1 MNKAAND
8 DQERKKVKNT
18 MAEPRPMKRRAGQSV
33 EEMAEQLAESSAGNK
48 LNKASSYP
56 EISAAVK
63 AQVLASA
70 IDTTEQMMQDVAE
83 HGRVDLN
90 DLQAVRSTASRYLA
104 ACKQASVV
112 PGMSGLACALG
123 ISRQRLYRFIADDK
137 GESARYLDA
146 LRTGWSAI
154 LEQMTLSRAVSEAC
168 GIFLLKN
175 AGTDL
180 SDKTDVSMSVENNA
194 RAAWY
199 ERDDLSH
206 DEFMA
211 RMQAYLD
218 EGSIV
223 TSDAQADDGMEP
235 PDISAYES

>member
-1 MNKAAND
+1 
-8 DQERKKVKNT
+8 
-18 MAEPRPMKRRAGQSV
+18 MAEPRPMKRAANQSIS
-33 EEMAEQLAESSAGNK
+33 EMAAQLQETSAGNK
-48 LNKASSYP
+48 LNKSYP

-63 AQVLASA
+63 AQTLAAA

-90 DLQAVRSTASRYLA
+90 DLAAVRSTASRYLA

-154 LEQMTLSRAVSEAC
+154 LEQVTLSRTVSEAC

-180 SDKTDVSMSVENNA
+180 SDRTDMNMNWTANA
-194 RAAWY
+194 Y
-199 ERDDLSH
+199 KESEEMTDDQVK
-206 DEFMA
+206 EIMA
-211 RMQAYLD
+211 RYD
-218 EGSIV
+218 IDG
-223 TSDAQADDGMEP
+223 ADWGG
-235 PDISAYES
+235 ESE

>member
-1 MNKAAND
+1 
-8 DQERKKVKNT
+8 
-18 MAEPRPMKRRAGQSV
+18 MAEPRPMRRAANQSIS
-33 EEMAEQLAESSAGNK
+33 EMAAQLQETSAGNK
-48 LNKASSYP
+48 LNKSYP

-63 AQVLASA
+63 AQTLAAA

-137 GESARYLDA
+137 GESAKYLDA

-154 LEQMTLSRAVSEAC
+154 LEQVTLSRTVSEAC

-180 SDKTDVSMSVENNA
+180 SDRTDMNMNWTANA
-194 RAAWY
+194 Y
-199 ERDDLSH
+199 KESEEMTDDQVK
-206 DEFMA
+206 EIMA
-211 RMQAYLD
+211 RYD
-218 EGSIV
+218 IDG
-223 TSDAQADDGMEP
+223 ADWGG
-235 PDISAYES
+235 ESE

>member
-1 MNKAAND
+1 
-8 DQERKKVKNT
+8 
-18 MAEPRPMKRRAGQSV
+18 MAEPRPLRRAANQSIS
-33 EEMAEQLAESSAGNK
+33 EMTAQLQETSAGNK
-48 LNKASSYP
+48 LNKSYP

-63 AQVLASA
+63 AQTLAAA

-154 LEQMTLSRAVSEAC
+154 LEQVTLSRTVSEAC

-180 SDKTDVSMSVENNA
+180 SDRTDMNMNWTANA
-194 RAAWY
+194 Y
-199 ERDDLSH
+199 KESEEMTDDQVK
-206 DEFMA
+206 EIMA
-211 RMQAYLD
+211 RYD
-218 EGSIV
+218 IDG
-223 TSDAQADDGMEP
+223 ADWGG
-235 PDISAYES
+235 ESE